1 MIGVNARLI
10 TGDSNRVFVNGRPLF
25 DEFGQLNKVDYHSGF
40 TLRFGHKAACLF
52 EAANESANDSS
63 FTSNADNHQS
73 S

>member
-40 TLRFGHKAACLF
+40 TLRFGHKVTGYSD
-52 EAANESANDSS
+52 SANDTT
-63 FTSNADNHQS
+63 FTSNADTDQLS
-73 S
+73 